1 MFLTTFSG
9 GPKTAIERTEKYQL
23 NQISGAG
30 LSKLQVCRYFH
41 QFFHDTVSK
50 EESEGNIH
58 IEFAQRASPTLES
71 EVVEAEGN
79 GNVLVEKEVRPPQ
92 KKRKVESYRKPM
104 SGISK

>member
-23 NQISGAG
+23 NQRSGAG

-41 QFFHDTVSK
+41 QFSHDTVSK

-58 IEFAQRASPTLES
+58 IEFAQRASPNPES
-71 EVVEAEGN
+71 EVVEVEGN
-79 GNVLVEKEVRPPQ
+79 ANVLVENEVRPPQ
-92 KKRKVESYRKPM
+92 KKRKVESCRKAM
-104 SGISK
+104 SGKSR